1 MIASFTH
8 TGLEKFFYDG
18 NKRGIQPKQAQKLA
32 DILDLLDAAATIQ
45 DMNFPGSHLHQL
57 KGKLRGVWSVQVS
70 GNWRITFRFK
80 NGDAFDVDYV
90 DYH

>member
-1 MIASFTH
+1 MITSFARK
-8 TGLEKFFYDG
+8 GLEKFFYDG
-18 NKRGIQPKQAQKLA
+18 NKRGIQAKHASKLA

-57 KGKLRGVWSVQVS
+57 KGKLRGLWSVRVS
-70 GNWRITFRFK
+70 GNWRIVFRFK
-80 NGDAFDVDYV
+80 NGDAFDVDYL